1 MIGVT
6 GILLTKTRR
15 DLRRR
20 LAQFAAIGLT
30 VFLGVLLFVATYG
43 AYRNLDT
50 SYQRTYQRLSFAD
63 LTATGGDP
71 DRVAAAVRSVDGV
84 AAVATRTRV
93 QLPLRIGEDKL
104 LGQVIGAPAD
114 QPSAVNRVDVTVGDP
129 LSTADPDGVLVEQH
143 TAKTFDLAPGDRLQ
157 VFGGSTWRTVTVR
170 GIADSAEYLYPAS
183 SRQDVLGD
191 PHSFAVVFVP
201 EQTARTLAGTA
212 ATEQTL
218 VRLTPTGRDS
228 GAAAQ
233 VTGQLR
239 AAGATAVQAQA
250 DQASN
255 AVLHEDLTGYSE
267 LSVAFPAL
275 FLTAAAIAAYVLI
288 TRLVLAERRVIATFL
303 AAGVS
308 RGTVIRHY
316 LGHGVITGTV
326 AAVLGV
332 VAGSF
337 ATAAVTDAYTTALG
351 IPDTVVRQHPFI
363 AVLGV
368 LFGLVVGLVGG
379 AAPAFATS
387 RVAPAEAMRGGS
399 GTQRPPGRLG
409 RALAGTRLPVT
420 WRLALRELT
429 RSRRRTVA
437 TMAGTVLSLI
447 LVLVSAGMITSMK
460 SMLDVQF
467 TQIQRA
473 DVTVTAESSATG
485 LPAALSSVAGVA
497 AVEPT
502 TTTSVTA
509 VAGDRSY
516 ATSLTGFQPNTS
528 MHGFRGADGRF
539 RDLPADGVLAGSALA
554 DRLDIAVGD
563 TITVT
568 GAGPEPRQVRL
579 AGLLDEPVGTA
590 LYGTVDTVQQV
601 TGSTPNGYLLR
612 LGPGDV
618 DRDQV
623 RAAVSGLPGVVAYT
637 DGHALYEQVREYLG
651 LFWIFVGIMLVL
663 GAILALTVIY
673 VTMTVNIA
681 ERTTELA
688 TLRAAGVSTRRIA
701 GLLATENVAAVLL
714 AIPIGLAAGVL
725 AAWAALQAFHSDLFS
740 IQLRL
745 GWPTLLAAGLA
756 VVAASLVSQLPAVRA
771 VRRLDIA
778 RVVRE
783 RAL

>member
-1 MIGVT
+1 MT

-20 LAQFAAIGLT
+20 LAQFAAVGLT
-30 VFLGVLLFVATYG
+30 VFLGVLLFVATYA

-71 DRVAAAVRSVDGV
+71 DRVAAAVRSSDGV
-84 AAVATRTRV
+84 AAVATRTRA
-93 QLPLRIGEDKL
+93 QLPVVIGGDKL
-104 LGQVIGAPAD
+104 LGQVIGAPVDRPA
-114 QPSAVNRVDVTVGDP
+114 AVDRVDVIAGDR
-129 LSTADPDGVLVEQH
+129 LSAADPDGVLVEQH
-143 TAKTFDLAPGDRLQ
+143 TAKTFDLVPGDGLR
-157 VFGGSTWRTVTVR
+157 VFDGSGWRALTVR
-170 GIADSAEYLYPAS
+170 GVVDSPEYLYPAS
-183 SRQDVLGD
+183 NRQNVLGD
-191 PHSFAVVFVP
+191 PHSFAAVFAP
-201 EQTARTLAGTA
+201 EQTVQTLAGTA
-212 ATEQTL
+212 ATRQTL
-218 VRLTPTGRDS
+218 VRLRDP

-233 VTGQLR
+233 VTDQLR

-255 AVLHEDLTGYSE
+255 AVLQQDLTGYSE

-308 RGTVIRHY
+308 RATVVRHY

-332 VAGSF
+332 VAGTF
-337 ATAAVTDAYTTALG
+337 ATAAVTDAYTTGLG
-351 IPDTVVRQHPFI
+351 IPDTVVRQHPFV
-363 AVLGV
+363 ALLGV

-379 AAPAFATS
+379 AAPALATS

-409 RALAGTRLPVT
+409 LALSRTHRLPVS

-473 DVTVTAESSATG
+473 DVTVTAEPSATG
-485 LPAALSSVAGVA
+485 LPAALSAVAGVA

-516 ATSLTGFQPNTS
+516 ATSLTGFRADTA
-528 MHGFRGADGRF
+528 MHGFRGTDGRF
-539 RDLPADGVLAGSALA
+539 RDLPTDGVLAGSALA
-554 DRLDIAVGD
+554 DRLDVAVGD
-563 TITVT
+563 TITVA
-568 GAGPEPRQVRL
+568 GAGAESHPVRL
-579 AGLLDEPVGTA
+579 AGLLDEPIGTA
-590 LYGTVDTVQQV
+590 LYGTVDTVAEV
-601 TGSTPNGYLLR
+601 TGTTPNGYLLR

-618 DRDQV
+618 DRDRV
-623 RAAVSGLPGVVAYT
+623 RADVSGLPGVVAYT
-637 DGHALYEQVREYLG
+637 DGHALYEQVQKYLG

-688 TLRAAGVSTRRIA
+688 TLRAAGVRTSRIA

-714 AIPIGLAAGVL
+714 AVPLGLAAGAL
-725 AAWAALQAFHSDLFS
+725 AAWAALRAFHSDLFS
-740 IQLRL
+740 IQLKL